1 MKTAMQILIDE
12 MTSYLEVHESP
23 EAREVLRILKASA
36 IRKYKKEEREQIR
49 KAYNPVN
56 FTINDKGE
64 LEYHGK
70 VITIHNEF
78 RYLSVEQK
86 KDILITLIN
95 WANEQIEV

>member
-49 KAYNPVN
+49 TAYNQGRFVESDN
-56 FTINDKGE
+56 IKATE
-64 LEYHGK
+64 ATEYYNL
-70 VITIHNEF
+70 TYN
-78 RYLSVEQK
+78 Q
-86 KDILITLIN
+86 N
-95 WANEQIEV
+95 

>member
-49 KAYNPVN
+49 KAYNQGRFVESDN
-56 FTINDKGE
+56 IKATE
-64 LEYHGK
+64 ATEYYNQ
-70 VITIHNEF
+70 TYN
-78 RYLSVEQK
+78 
-86 KDILITLIN
+86 
-95 WANEQIEV
+95 

>member
-49 KAYNPVN
+49 RAYNQGRFVESHSIKA
-56 FTINDKGE
+56 TE
-64 LEYHGK
+64 ATEYYNQ
-70 VITIHNEF
+70 TYN
-78 RYLSVEQK
+78 
-86 KDILITLIN
+86 
-95 WANEQIEV
+95 